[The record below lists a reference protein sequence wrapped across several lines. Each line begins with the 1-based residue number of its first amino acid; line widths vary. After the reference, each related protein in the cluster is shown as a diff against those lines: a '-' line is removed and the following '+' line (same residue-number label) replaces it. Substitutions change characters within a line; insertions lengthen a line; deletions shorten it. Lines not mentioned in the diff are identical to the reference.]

1 MKNLSNYLEKNL
13 EFFILIILMSIL
25 FAFVCVANSYDLY
38 VIGGFNAFPELA
50 QSFLHGQINFI
61 NQIKNVDVIK
71 INDLYYWHMPPLPA
85 LILIPFTFIF
95 KTLIPQNLASLISN
109 ILLFCLIFIFTN
121 RFVNTKKDRLWLTL
135 MYFFASVYVASI
147 FFNGPYYFAHIVTT
161 ILIFLSL
168 LEFFGPSWPNS
179 DSTNQQTLESKPRPE
194 KKRFWLIGIL
204 SGLIL
209 LTRLTA
215 FLTIIFFILAI
226 IFDHAHFKNKVKNL
240 IALSIPVIICFLL
253 LSSYNYL
260 RFNNFFE
267 SGYTLTEAYQG
278 VSDIHPY
285 GQFSLKYIPTN
296 FYYYFL
302 ESFRPFYKLTTFQNN
317 YLLTPPYIL
326 PNKTGSLSFFIIS
339 PLFLLLFKADLKNK
353 IIKYLLFTSAI
364 ILLVLLSY
372 YYNGWPQIGPR
383 YINDILPLLFT
394 ILLFQFKNTK
404 LKKSY
409 KLIIAFSALINIYL
423 CLALSNLFLG
433 KL

>member
-1 MKNLSNYLEKNL
+1 MEKFSNFLAKNL
-13 EFFILIILMSIL
+13 EFFILIILMIIL
-25 FAFVCVANSYDLY
+25 LAFVCVANFYYQFAIS
-38 VIGGFNAFPELA
+38 GFNAFPELA
-50 QSFLHGQINFI
+50 QSFLHGHINFI
-61 NQIKNVDVIK
+61 KQIKNVDVIK

-168 LEFFGPSWPNS
+168 LEFFG
-179 DSTNQQTLESKPRPE
+179 

-215 FLTIIFFILAI
+215 SLTIIFFILAI
-226 IFDHAHFKNKVKNL
+226 IFDNTQLKNKVKNL
-240 IALSIPVIICFLL
+240 IFLFIPVIICFLL
-253 LSSYNYL
+253 LCGYNYL

-267 SGYTLTEAYQG
+267 SGYTLTNAYQKSTE
-278 VSDIHPY
+278 VHPY
-285 GQFSLKYIPTN
+285 GQFSLKYIPAN
-296 FYYYFL
+296 FYYYFI
-302 ESFRPFYKLTTFQNN
+302 ESFQPFYISMPPDFYYYQLA
-317 YLLTPPYIL
+317 PPYIL
-326 PNKTGSLSFFIIS
+326 PDPTGSLSFFIIS
-339 PLFLLLFKADLKNK
+339 PLFLLIFKADLKKK
-353 IIKYLLFTSAI
+353 IIKYILITSLI
-364 ILLVLLSY
+364 ILLILLSY
-372 YYNGWPQIGPR
+372 YWNGWPQIGPR
-383 YINDILPLLFT
+383 YMNDFLPLLFT
-394 ILLFQFKNTK
+394 ILLFQFKDIK

-409 KLIIAFSALINIYL
+409 KLIIAFSALLNVYL
-423 CLALSNLFLG
+423 CLALLNLYLG
-433 KL
+433 KI